1 MNKTAVLAF
10 LNQQY
15 EARIQRIVD
24 IRYNTPDF
32 EAEPAKKLLH
42 DRLFGEAKQ
51 LLKDM
56 DRVKAMSAREF
67 AMIYG
72 G

>member
-1 MNKTAVLAF
+1 MNKTAVLSV
-10 LNQQY
+10 LNQQFDM
-15 EARIQRIVD
+15 RMNRIVD
-24 IRYNTPDF
+24 IRCSTPDF
-32 EAEPAKKLLH
+32 EADQAKKELH
-42 DRLFGEAKQ
+42 DRLANEAKQ

-56 DRVKAMSAREF
+56 DRVETMSAREF